1 MVCVSLGE
9 LVVNIKLK
17 NVRDKVEMFR
27 WMTDNFGTCG
37 DKWIYTSTDENGIL
51 TIDGICIHEECP
63 LSTLAV
69 LLWS

>member
-1 MVCVSLGE
+1 M
-9 LVVNIKLK
+9 VNIKLK

-51 TIDGICIHEECP
+51 DIDGICIHEDGP
-63 LSTLAV
+63 LALLAV
-69 LLWS
+69 LLWN